1 MTIVEELRAE
11 NDLLRKSLAI
21 NADIMAAQ
29 ERNFGIEKN
38 CRLKEKQVF
47 LSMIDRR
54 DDAIKNLKK
63 FVEVMNNVQIL

>member
-1 MTIVEELRAE
+1 MTIEELQAE
-11 NDLLRKSLAI
+11 NTLLRQALSV

-29 ERNFGIEKN
+29 ERNLEVEKN
-38 CRLKEKQVF
+38 CRLKEKKVF